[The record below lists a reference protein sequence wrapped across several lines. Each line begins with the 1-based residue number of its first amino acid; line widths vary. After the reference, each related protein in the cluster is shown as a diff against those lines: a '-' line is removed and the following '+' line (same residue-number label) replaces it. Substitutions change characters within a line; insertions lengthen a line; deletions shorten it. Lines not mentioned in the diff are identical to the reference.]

1 PAPGHPARADGSRLG
16 RVPARNRRDLE
27 LRVVLPMSGRA
38 PIVGPALE
46 LDDLDL
52 LPAALV
58 QHLALDL
65 AARDDRGADANV
77 RPVAD
82 EQHLIEVDDVSD
94 LGIQALD
101 AQLVA
106 GAHAVL
112 FTACT
117 KNRIHWEK
125 LLGIRSG
132 AGPQEATHFSE
143 CSEGGQRDRPRGRG
157 ARSRSR
163 PPPKGPAAP
172 CRSVR
177 SPALS
182 PALAKAAHLRHHL
195 LNAC

>member
-1 PAPGHPARADGSRLG
+1 
-16 RVPARNRRDLE
+16 
-27 LRVVLPMSGRA
+27 
-38 PIVGPALE
+38 
-46 LDDLDL
+46 
-52 LPAALV
+52 
-58 QHLALDL
+58 
-65 AARDDRGADANV
+65 
-77 RPVAD
+77 

-195 LNAC
+195 LNACCLEPTFGAVARRTEILGRRRLGRRKPRHLPSARQRRRARQSGRSPHYP